1 MRRAL
6 LFLAGSSLLAPSHA
20 HAQDLVAVT
29 PGGTWGL
36 DPATGQT
43 SFLAQQEELQGPRTA
58 ITRGRSS
65 PGSTP

>member
-6 LFLAGSSLLAPSHA
+6 LSWRARASWLRATP
-20 HAQDLVAVT
+20 T
-29 PGGTWGL
+29 PGPRGGHARGDLGL

-43 SFLAQQEELQGPRTA
+43 SFLAQQEELQGATTA